1 MDMSKIV
8 KSLEA
13 IGYEVR
19 INPDW
24 HEGEHS
30 LMIKRKKCDKSTV
43 VLLGKNKK
51 APLSR
56 WSFGDEP

>member
-1 MDMSKIV
+1 MKVMDMSRIV

-30 LMIKRKKCDKSTV
+30 LMIKRKKCDKSSVTEGSGSLKTP
-43 VLLGKNKK
+43 VLLGK
-51 APLSR
+51 
-56 WSFGDEP
+56 E